1 LTHRQILTVLSGL
14 MLGMFLA
21 ALDQTIVATSITT
34 IANDL
39 QGLDQ
44 QAWATTAYLIT
55 STIATPLYGKLS
67 DQYGR
72 KPFFLAAIVIFVLG
86 SLACT
91 FSTSMY
97 MLAGFRALQGIGA
110 GGLMSLAL
118 AIIGDIVAP
127 RERAKY
133 QGYLLAVF
141 GTSSVAGPLVGGA
154 LAGQASILGV
164 TGWRWVFLVNVPIGM
179 IALIVVSKVLTGKVG
194 GGMRRRLDWLGAGTL
209 MAGLVPLLI
218 VAEQGRT
225 WGWSSAASLTCY
237 AIGAIGGIF
246 FVVAERRMGD
256 EALIPLRLFSSRVF
270 TLVNAGGLLVGLAM
284 FGGISM
290 IPQFLQIV
298 RGVDP
303 TQSGLLMLPFV
314 GGMMMFS
321 IVSGQLTSR
330 TGRYKIFP
338 LIGTALLVGASLL
351 LALRLNA
358 EMSLWETDLYMV
370 IFGAGLGMC
379 MQTLT
384 LAAQNAVPARDM
396 GVATSTSTSFR
407 QLGGTLGVAIFFS
420 VLFSTASGNITAA
433 LGDAA
438 RTPTF
443 QAALHDPAVLTDPM
457 NKPVLSVLN
466 GAGDSASGV
475 LQNSS
480 FLQHLDPRLAQPF
493 FVGFSQSMALVFL
506 LSAGIAAVAFALF
519 LFMKE
524 LPLRQYSGLEETAME
539 TAQALRT
546 QTPTDSTP
554 ATYLG
559 VEALLQRRI
568 PAISRDDRH
577 H

>member
-1 LTHRQILTVLSGL
+1 
-14 MLGMFLA
+14 
-21 ALDQTIVATSITT
+21 
-34 IANDL
+34 
-39 QGLDQ
+39 
-44 QAWATTAYLIT
+44 
-55 STIATPLYGKLS
+55 
-67 DQYGR
+67 
-72 KPFFLAAIVIFVLG
+72 
-86 SLACT
+86 
-91 FSTSMY
+91 
-97 MLAGFRALQGIGA
+97 
-110 GGLMSLAL
+110 
-118 AIIGDIVAP
+118 
-127 RERAKY
+127 
-133 QGYLLAVF
+133 
-141 GTSSVAGPLVGGA
+141 
-154 LAGQASILGV
+154 
-164 TGWRWVFLVNVPIGM
+164 
-179 IALIVVSKVLTGKVG
+179 
-194 GGMRRRLDWLGAGTL
+194 
-209 MAGLVPLLI
+209 
-218 VAEQGRT
+218 
-225 WGWSSAASLTCY
+225 
-237 AIGAIGGIF
+237 
-246 FVVAERRMGD
+246 
-256 EALIPLRLFSSRVF
+256 
-270 TLVNAGGLLVGLAM
+270 
-284 FGGISM
+284 
-290 IPQFLQIV
+290 
-298 RGVDP
+298 
-303 TQSGLLMLPFV
+303 
-314 GGMMMFS
+314 
-321 IVSGQLTSR
+321 
-330 TGRYKIFP
+330 
-338 LIGTALLVGASLL
+338 
-351 LALRLNA
+351 
-358 EMSLWETDLYMV
+358 V

-438 RTPTF
+438 RTATF

-568 PAISRDDRH
+568 PAIIGREDPDELGGDLPRDPLQHGGIGEQGMWLRGRGGHGRLLASRARLVQGGVVLALLEAVVAVH
-577 H
+577 CRRAASET